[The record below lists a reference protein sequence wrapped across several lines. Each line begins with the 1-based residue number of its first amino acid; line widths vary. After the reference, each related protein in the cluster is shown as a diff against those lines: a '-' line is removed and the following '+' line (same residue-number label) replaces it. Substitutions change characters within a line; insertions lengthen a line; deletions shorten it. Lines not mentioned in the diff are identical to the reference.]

1 MIKSASFL
9 ILSFLF
15 ISIQANSFQ
24 KIDEWLLEREKKGIK
39 IFTKKGRWG
48 KLKDS
53 KAVMF
58 LHTSKEQVLKILLDY
73 NAYPSWVPRCK
84 DSKIIARIGEDEFIA
99 HLTFNAP
106 WPVANRDCV
115 ERVKIERNEAT
126 RTTIMHITSD
136 PKYLSPVEGVVRIE
150 KMIAYWKIVEKA
162 DGVEVTNEYASD
174 PGGSLPDWVVN
185 AQSVEGPYETF
196 TSIQNKIPTPIKYP
210 KVSPR

>member
-1 MIKSASFL
+1 
-9 ILSFLF
+9 
-15 ISIQANSFQ
+15 
-24 KIDEWLLEREKKGIK
+24 
-39 IFTKKGRWG
+39 
-48 KLKDS
+48 
-53 KAVMF
+53 
-58 LHTSKEQVLKILLDY
+58 
-73 NAYPSWVPRCK
+73 
-84 DSKIIARIGEDEFIA
+84 
-99 HLTFNAP
+99 
-106 WPVANRDCV
+106 VANRDCV